1 MEALINEI
9 ENLEGKFKATD
20 LSEVTITI
28 DDIDYSTV
36 GEYTIN
42 VFAADE
48 SGYDIFHFFCYFTFF
63 CLLIFYSLG
72 NTVLILSCLRLYRL
86 IKFFNCIISNP
97 HISLLPFSSF
107 FNSIISFHS
116 YLYMSVTSCY
126 KKPS

>member
-48 SGYDIFHFFCYFTFF
+48 SGYDVFHFFCYFTFL
-63 CLLIFYSLG
+63 CLLTFYSLG
-72 NTVLILSCLRLYRL
+72 NTVLILSCLRF
-86 IKFFNCIISNP
+86 IG
-97 HISLLPFSSF
+97 
-107 FNSIISFHS
+107 
-116 YLYMSVTSCY
+116 
-126 KKPS
+126 

>member
-28 DDIDYSTV
+28 DDIDYSIV

-63 CLLIFYSLG
+63 LPAYFLLARKHCLNF
-72 NTVLILSCLRLYRL
+72 ILFCD
-86 IKFFNCIISNP
+86 CIG
-97 HISLLPFSSF
+97 
-107 FNSIISFHS
+107 
-116 YLYMSVTSCY
+116 
-126 KKPS
+126 